1 MSEKWW
7 NATVARFT
15 RVLFARCVAEPNRLS
30 CKSDMRLEF
39 MIRLGILGG
48 DLTAVTATV

>member
-1 MSEKWW
+1 MQLWHDLQGYC
-7 NATVARFT
+7 TPG
-15 RVLFARCVAEPNRLS
+15 CVAEPNRLS